1 MAQLR
6 IPGITLAA
14 GLALSVS
21 LAVHGQERPTSDQL
35 VERAAAYM
43 AGQLPRL
50 TNVVA
55 EERQTQR
62 TTSPRRTRALVSDYL
77 IVQLE
82 PGQFTSFRDVFE
94 VDGKPVRDRD
104 ERLLRLFVEP
114 RADTF
119 AQAQAIA
126 REGARHNIWDV
137 GTVNNPY
144 LAMAF
149 VQEAYRSRFRYQSPR
164 QERDMGPDVWSLVYQ
179 EFVSPTIIKGNANR
193 DLFARGRFWIEAST
207 GRMVRSE
214 LRFGA
219 ESARMGFSPVEVSVD
234 FTYDEALRL
243 NVPATMEEFYPGTRT
258 GDVRGEATY
267 GRFRRFGVQV
277 EEKLQP

>member
-1 MAQLR
+1 MKQNC
-6 IPGITLAA
+6 AA
-14 GLALSVS
+14 ATAASLLVCLALGV
-21 LAVHGQERPTSDQL
+21 APTAQQRPTSEQL

-43 AGQLPRL
+43 AEQLSRL

-62 TTSPRRTRALVSDYL
+62 TTSPRRTRSLVSDYL
-77 IVQLE
+77 IVQLQ
-82 PGQFTSFRDVFE
+82 PGEFTTFRDVFE
-94 VDGKPVRDRD
+94 VDGQPVRDRD
-104 ERLLRLFVEP
+104 ERLQKLFLEGS
-114 RADTF
+114 RDAF

-137 GTVNNPY
+137 GTINNPY

-149 VQEAYRSRFRYQSPR
+149 VQEAYRSRFRLQSPR
-164 QERDMGPDVWSLVYQ
+164 QERDMGPDTWSLVYQ
-179 EFVSPTIIKGNANR
+179 EFVVPTIIKGNGNA
-193 DLFARGRFWIEAST
+193 DLFARGRFWIEAAT
-207 GRMVRSE
+207 GRMVRTE

-219 ESARMGFSPVEVSVD
+219 DSARMGFSPVEVTVD
-234 FTYDEALRL
+234 FAYDEELRL
-243 NVPATMEEFYPGTRT
+243 NVPAKMEEFYPGTRT

-277 EEKLQP
+277 QEE

>member
-1 MAQLR
+1 MEQAYTA
-6 IPGITLAA
+6 GIAA
-14 GLALSVS
+14 SFMVCLVLEVAP
-21 LAVHGQERPTSDQL
+21 AAQERPTSEQL

-43 AGQLPRL
+43 AEELPRL

-62 TTSPRRTRALVSDYL
+62 TTSPRRTRSLVSDYL

-82 PGQFTSFRDVFE
+82 PGQFTAFRDVFE
-94 VDGKPVRDRD
+94 VDGGPVRDRD
-104 ERLLRLFVEP
+104 ERLLKLFVEP
-114 RADTF
+114 RDDTF

-164 QERDMGPDVWSLVYQ
+164 QERDMGRTSGRWFTRSSSRRPSSRGTPTASC
-179 EFVSPTIIKGNANR
+179 SPAAASGSR
-193 DLFARGRFWIEAST
+193 AST

-234 FTYDEALRL
+234 FAYDEELRL
-243 NVPATMEEFYPGTRT
+243 NVPAKMEEFYPATRT

-267 GRFRRFGVQV
+267 GRFRRFGVATSEQV
-277 EEKLQP
+277 QP